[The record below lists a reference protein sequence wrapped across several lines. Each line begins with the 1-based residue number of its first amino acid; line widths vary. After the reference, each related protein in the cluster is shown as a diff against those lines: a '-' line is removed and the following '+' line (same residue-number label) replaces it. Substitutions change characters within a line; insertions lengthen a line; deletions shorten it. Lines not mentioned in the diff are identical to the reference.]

1 MPQDFP
7 PKRPAICVFC
17 GSSRGAD
24 PAYAAGARQLG
35 RLIAGHGFDLVFGG
49 GAIGLMDEV
58 AASAHEAGASVT
70 GVLPDFL
77 HRRVGPSRHVT
88 QIVMTGS
95 MHERKARMFELSDG
109 FIALPGGIGTFEET
123 VEMLTWAQLELH
135 AKPIVLVNI
144 DGYWDPFLAM
154 LDKMIVE
161 GFIEKSLLTM
171 LRVAPTPED
180 AIEELISL
188 AGPI

>member
-1 MPQDFP
+1 
-7 PKRPAICVFC
+7 
-17 GSSRGAD
+17 
-24 PAYAAGARQLG
+24 
-35 RLIAGHGFDLVFGG
+35 
-49 GAIGLMDEV
+49 
-58 AASAHEAGASVT
+58 
-70 GVLPDFL
+70 
-77 HRRVGPSRHVT
+77 
-88 QIVMTGS
+88 
-95 MHERKARMFELSDG
+95 MFELSDG

-154 LDKMIVE
+154 LDKMIGE
-161 GFIEKSLLTM
+161 GFMERSLLTM
-171 LRVAPTPED
+171 LQVAPTPED